1 MTNLVRCKLCG
12 YIMDAALVK
21 DVCPACGFSA
31 KMFEPYVDRVEPYRR
46 RILDLD
52 IHPII
57 VHAPQALAFILMLL
71 VPLSRVLP
79 AAWADHLNKAI
90 TVMGILLPPTILGAY
105 LSGLVDARMRFMK
118 LSPPMLRTKMMAGL
132 LYLLCSLV
140 MAYFTTFT
148 AWQTGLHFV
157 VLNVVNVLAFCCS
170 MWLGTIGVRLMQ
182 SIFIKLGPARPA
194 AKPVNPAP

>member
-21 DVCPACGFSA
+21 DTCPACGYSA

-57 VHAPQALAFILMLL
+57 VHAPQALTFILLLL

-79 AAWADHLNKAI
+79 AAWTDHLHKAI
-90 TVMGILLPPTILGAY
+90 TVMGLLLPPTIIGTY
-105 LSGLVDARMRFMK
+105 LSGLLDGKMRFMK
-118 LSPPMLRTKMMAGL
+118 LATPMLRNKMTGGIL
-132 LYLLCSLV
+132 FLLCSLA

-148 AWQTGLHFV
+148 AWQTGRSFLM
-157 VLNVVNVLAFCCS
+157 LNIVNVLAFCCS

-182 SIFIKLGPARPA
+182 SIFIKLGPAKPA
-194 AKPVNPAP
+194 AQPVKSAP